1 MNRLL
6 ALMMVTLLG
15 ACAAGPDPSEPV
27 RICDTSGCSMRSRD
41 TATFKPE
48 AGNPEQEAR
57 VAKLTALAEKDPKA
71 AFDLGLRYF
80 RGDGVPRDPY
90 LAIQW
95 MRSAGDR
102 GHPKA
107 QSALGRFYMMGLE
120 EMGPDYQEAEK
131 WLAMA
136 ADNGDKEAKKLMR
149 EATSKKKNEQ
159 ALYQWREEN
168 RKNWSHGWYSGYAY
182 YWTWTPSGWVTQP

>member
-6 ALMMVTLLG
+6 SLMMVSLLA

-41 TATFKPE
+41 TATFQPP
-48 AGNPEQEAR
+48 AGNPEEEAR

-71 AFDLGLRYF
+71 AYDLGLRYF
-80 RGDGVPRDPY
+80 RGDGITRDPY
-90 LAIQW
+90 LAIEW
-95 MRSAGDR
+95 MRKAGDR
-102 GHPKA
+102 GLGKA

-149 EATSKKKNEQ
+149 EASSKKKDDQ
-159 ALYQWREEN
+159 AAYQVREAQ
-168 RKNWSHGWYSGYAY
+168 RKDWSHGWYSGYSY
-182 YWTWTPSGWVTQP
+182 YWTWGSGNWVYRP